1 MATFISD
8 SNNLRTD
15 SKYRIQHYEQP
26 PPLSRTAPRS
36 LITAGCKRLV
46 TQSNAITVF
55 IGQ

>member
-1 MATFISD
+1 M
-8 SNNLRTD
+8 RTGHIHGG
-15 SKYRIQHYEQP
+15 SAVSGGKSSGPLQP